1 MNSNP
6 HLGSTL
12 NDLLEAEGTLAQT
25 NALALKRV
33 IAWQVSQAMKK
44 KELSIT
50 AMAKA
55 MGTSRASVN
64 RLLNPEY
71 PSLTLDTLERAAK
84 VVDKQ
89 IRLELVDLT

>member
-12 NDLLEAEGTLAQT
+12 DDLLEAEGTLAQT

-33 IAWQVSQAMKK
+33 IAWQVAQAMKEK
-44 KELSIT
+44 GLSIT
-50 AMAKA
+50 TMAKA

-84 VVDKQ
+84 VVNKQ
-89 IRLELVDLT
+89 IKLELVDLT

>member
-12 NDLLEAEGTLAQT
+12 DDLLEAEGTLAQT

-33 IAWQVSQAMKK
+33 IAWQVAQAMKEK
-44 KELSIT
+44 GMSIT
-50 AMAKA
+50 PMAKA

-89 IRLELVDLT
+89 IKLELVDLT